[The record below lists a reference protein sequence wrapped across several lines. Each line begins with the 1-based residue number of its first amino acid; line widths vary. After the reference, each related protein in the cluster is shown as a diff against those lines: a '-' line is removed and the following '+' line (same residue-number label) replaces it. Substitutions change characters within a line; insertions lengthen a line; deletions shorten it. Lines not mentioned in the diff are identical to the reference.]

1 MLYNNNIG
9 RLRANKGLSVGE
21 KCLIPDNWEIK
32 NECHSLVTAICKTSG
47 LKKKKKKE
55 HITTHTHKT
64 HCKKTKPYNNS
75 QAYKEKKNTH
85 KKREEILVN
94 VRSSIMLHFVPP
106 SWYLPRYFFFFLC
119 YRLDTSEALHRHS
132 LLQACMTCSNFWGHL
147 LQAGKQC
154 PWKCQALN
162 KNSRCTLQGKTLIA
176 KALEKHFPERGPHA
190 GTAKSFLIGVKYLK

>member
-47 LKKKKKKE
+47 LKKKKR
-55 HITTHTHKT
+55 ITTHTHKT
-64 HCKKTKPYNNS
+64 HCKKNKALQQLS
-75 QAYKEKKNTH
+75 SLWRKKKHAN

-119 YRLDTSEALHRHS
+119 YRSDTSKALRRHF
-132 LLQACMTCSNFWGHL
+132 LLQARMTCSNFWGHL
-147 LQAGKQC
+147 LQAGKKC
-154 PWKCQALN
+154 PRKCQALN
-162 KNSRCTLQGKTLIA
+162 KTVGAPYKVR
-176 KALEKHFPERGPHA
+176 H
-190 GTAKSFLIGVKYLK
+190 